1 MRIFA
6 KNKMAKHNE
15 LGKEGENAAAEYLMS
30 KGYSIRHRNWHSGK
44 RELDIVAQK
53 DGELIVVEVKTRR
66 NEEFGKPE
74 EAITD
79 RKIRNII
86 ISTDTYIKRFEIDL
100 PVRFDI
106 ITVTGTEPPFH
117 IEHTPPVC
125 FHQKLLLRQRSNQH
139 ICCRIFQICLLK
151 QKSILTFVLIY
162 KYLGILLLT
171 NTFCNL
177 HQLIQ

>member
-66 NEEFGKPE
+66 NEESASLKKLSP
-74 EAITD
+74 
-79 RKIRNII
+79 
-86 ISTDTYIKRFEIDL
+86 
-100 PVRFDI
+100 
-106 ITVTGTEPPFH
+106 TV
-117 IEHTPPVC
+117 
-125 FHQKLLLRQRSNQH
+125 K
-139 ICCRIFQICLLK
+139 
-151 QKSILTFVLIY
+151 
-162 KYLGILLLT
+162 
-171 NTFCNL
+171 
-177 HQLIQ
+177 

>member
-1 MRIFA
+1 
-6 KNKMAKHNE
+6 MAKHNE

-86 ISTDTYIKRFEIDL
+86 ISTETYIKRFEIDL

-117 IEHTPPVC
+117 IEHIQEAFLPPVW
-125 FHQKLLLRQRSNQH
+125 
-139 ICCRIFQICLLK
+139 
-151 QKSILTFVLIY
+151 
-162 KYLGILLLT
+162 
-171 NTFCNL
+171 
-177 HQLIQ
+177 

>member
-66 NEEFGKPE
+66 NEEFGKLKKLSP
-74 EAITD
+74 
-79 RKIRNII
+79 
-86 ISTDTYIKRFEIDL
+86 
-100 PVRFDI
+100 
-106 ITVTGTEPPFH
+106 TG
-117 IEHTPPVC
+117 
-125 FHQKLLLRQRSNQH
+125 K
-139 ICCRIFQICLLK
+139 
-151 QKSILTFVLIY
+151 
-162 KYLGILLLT
+162 
-171 NTFCNL
+171 
-177 HQLIQ
+177 

>member
-1 MRIFA
+1 
-6 KNKMAKHNE
+6 MAKHNE

-86 ISTDTYIKRFEIDL
+86 ISGPLRHYYSNGHRTSLSYRTYPRGISASRL
-100 PVRFDI
+100 V
-106 ITVTGTEPPFH
+106 
-117 IEHTPPVC
+117 
-125 FHQKLLLRQRSNQH
+125 KL
-139 ICCRIFQICLLK
+139 
-151 QKSILTFVLIY
+151 
-162 KYLGILLLT
+162 
-171 NTFCNL
+171 
-177 HQLIQ
+177 

>member
-1 MRIFA
+1 
-6 KNKMAKHNE
+6 MAKHNE
-15 LGKEGENAAAEYLMS
+15 LGKECRSRWSPYQKS
-30 KGYSIRHRNWHSGK
+30 KEYSIRHRNWHSGK

-106 ITVTGTEPPFH
+106 ITVMGTEPPFH
-117 IEHTPPVC
+117 IEHIQEAFLPPVW
-125 FHQKLLLRQRSNQH
+125 
-139 ICCRIFQICLLK
+139 
-151 QKSILTFVLIY
+151 
-162 KYLGILLLT
+162 
-171 NTFCNL
+171 
-177 HQLIQ
+177 